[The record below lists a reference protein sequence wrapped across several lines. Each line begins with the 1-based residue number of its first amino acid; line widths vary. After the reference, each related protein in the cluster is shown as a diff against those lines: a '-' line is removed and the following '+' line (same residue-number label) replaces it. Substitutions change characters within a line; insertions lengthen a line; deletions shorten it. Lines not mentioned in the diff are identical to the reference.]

1 MKIRPMDFYTDRSD
15 PVLGIFQSSEN
26 PCAANTITITLKSQV
41 PIFSSC
47 LSSATRIT
55 LSGLDIFQAWDVA
68 CTGDYQVGSGPT
80 GIGSERERILSVLS
94 DGKSNTAIVFS
105 VPQTIK
111 ADEETIVTITRFNNQ
126 LGAPSAGRL
135 GQVKVLASGA
145 TTGTDLMSS
154 PTAWR
159 QTLRVSRLWWTSKSI
174 SHVSA
179 VVKVNNSMVH
189 VEWQQHVL
197 YM

>member
-1 MKIRPMDFYTDRSD
+1 
-15 PVLGIFQSSEN
+15 
-26 PCAANTITITLKSQV
+26 
-41 PIFSSC
+41 

-55 LSGLDIFQAWDVA
+55 LSGLDIFQAWETA

-80 GIGSERERILSVLS
+80 GIGSILSVLS
-94 DGKSNTAIVFS
+94 DGKLNAAIVFS

-126 LGAPSAGRL
+126 FGAPSAGRL

-189 VEWQQHVL
+189 VEWH
-197 YM
+197 